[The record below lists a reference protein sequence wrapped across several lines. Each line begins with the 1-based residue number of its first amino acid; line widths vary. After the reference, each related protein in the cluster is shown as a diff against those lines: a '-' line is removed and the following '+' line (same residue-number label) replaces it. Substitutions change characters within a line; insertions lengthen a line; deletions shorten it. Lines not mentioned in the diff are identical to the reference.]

1 MAVTWNP
8 ETFFE
13 KASRGSFAAKAARA
27 DVFKNTCEIFQA
39 GAYET
44 VSGKTVELNSSP
56 MLEGT
61 VVYDASVTIPVA
73 DALSDPPMTGVANIG
88 CLELGRELQ
97 EKGYD
102 PVNQIVGYLLS
113 GDPTYITSHNN
124 ARYLILRLER
134 DELIE
139 ELVRFYVEKH

>member
-27 DVFKNTCEIFQA
+27 DVFKNNCEIFQA

-44 VSGKTVELNSSP
+44 VSGKTVGLNPSP

-61 VVYDASVTIPVA
+61 VVYDAPVAIPEA
-73 DALSDPPMTGVANIG
+73 DALSDPPMVGVANIG

-102 PVNQIVGYLLS
+102 PVILNLADAYVACGFYERGSNAQEESLCRQSTLS
-113 GDPTYITSHNN
+113 QSLYQ
-124 ARYLILRLER
+124 Y
-134 DELIE
+134 
-139 ELVRFYVEKH
+139 